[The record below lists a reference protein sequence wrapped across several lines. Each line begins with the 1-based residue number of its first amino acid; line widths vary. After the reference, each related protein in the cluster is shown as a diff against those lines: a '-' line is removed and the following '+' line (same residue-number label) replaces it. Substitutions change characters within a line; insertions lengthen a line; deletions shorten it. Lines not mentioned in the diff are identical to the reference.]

1 MAKQTYVIREFHGGL
16 NSNADP
22 RDVTKE
28 ESPDI
33 KAGITNLGKLT
44 TTGGFDTGITTGS
57 NSTSSLTNKHG
68 LFVMSSDTQ
77 IDNGTGDETLIFLYN
92 LDTKIDILDS
102 EGWHADEITVSAGA
116 KLAFFSADG
125 ILRRSDANLGSLGRW
140 YGYIN
145 RTAFPSLGSSE
156 AINDWVDTN
165 AYPATPSAGN
175 CLISTPYKADDSTG
189 PNSTIAEYKGA
200 IGSAL
205 IDNSA
210 MNLRVGVSS
219 AVSVK
224 TDGTAINISDC
235 TKDPNVSENIF
246 TNYKNYTGG
255 SADTYNNAQDVYPL
269 FLDNNM
275 FIGGIQGQSTT
286 DGADNEIISTN
297 SSNLHYI
304 IDEKKSVAVGV
315 YFWEEEFNKVDFVT
329 IKLGIDASNYREW
342 QIPVSKLTIGWNIV
356 VCEQGLHTSETGTP
370 PQYGTDHD
378 HFEIK
383 VMQINASNGNSQ
395 NNIPKFYVSGPVVI
409 DSSGSI
415 GYTEGTYSFY
425 YTWLYDDEKQESLPF
440 KFQDTDASDSYAKE
454 LNQITVV
461 GGTLLFNF
469 DIYINAKPSSYGLN
483 KRITGSRVYYKKTDD
498 DNFYL
503 IGETNFIDNGFKF
516 FPEAETYDYSFVD
529 VTDTTSNLANA
540 VIIKG
545 ITPERANVVDTW
557 KSLNGFYQ
565 KVDTLQ
571 ASWKTGTVQGR
582 RAYVGNVKQDNVTYP
597 DRMLK
602 SMVNRFDTFP
612 NKDSIVDVAVRD
624 GESIVTLESFA
635 DRILQFKEKTLY
647 IINVA
652 QGSEFLENV
661 FPFNG
666 IAKDYHSIKTDKG
679 IAFFNEHGAY
689 LYNGNQV
696 INLLEKNGRTVISE
710 DTWSTFITNGAI
722 ENSSIGYAPKKH
734 QIVFLNY
741 YGEMYIYNMKLGAWA
756 TLGDSWDASRD
767 YDGRFITKLAVDGNN
782 DMFFIGNTTSTV
794 FKYSHLPSDVST
806 FDYTS
811 KDLDFGD
818 PSIRKKIYKIY
829 VTYKSETNRIP
840 NISASF
846 DTNGGTAYDKTF
858 KAGTNYSEY
867 FTGQTGSF
875 FSLNASNDWST
886 AVLKPTTSS
895 EANNIYSF
903 SLKLSANSN
912 IRSNTAQ
919 AGSTST
925 ITLDSGASAIDDY
938 YNNMVIRIWSADNAA
953 LGDVKYITDY
963 VGSSKVATVHSNWS
977 SGASANSNS
986 KFEIGL
992 VPSFFE
998 INDITIVYRAKS
1010 VK

>member
-22 RDVTKE
+22 RDVTQE
-28 ESPDI
+28 ESPDV

-44 TTGGFDTGITTGS
+44 TTGEVDTGTTTGS
-57 NSTSSLTNKHG
+57 NSTNSITIKNG
-68 LFVMSSDTQ
+68 LFVMSSDVQ
-77 IDNGTGDETLIFLYN
+77 IDNTAADETLIFLYN

-102 EGWHADEITVSAGA
+102 DGWHADEITVPSGA

-125 ILRRSDANLGSLGRW
+125 ILRISDANLGSLGRW

-145 RTAFPSLGSSE
+145 RTVFSSLGSSE
-156 AINDWVDTN
+156 VINDWIDTN
-165 AYPATPSAGN
+165 AYPATPSTGN
-175 CLISTPYKADDSTG
+175 CLISTPFKADDSSG
-189 PNSTIAEYKGA
+189 PNSAQGEYKGA

-205 IDNSA
+205 IDTLA
-210 MNLRVGVSS
+210 VNLRVGVSS
-219 AVSVK
+219 VSSVK
-224 TDGTAINISDC
+224 TDGTAINILDC
-235 TKDPNVSENIF
+235 TKNPNVSENLF
-246 TNYKNYTGG
+246 NNYKNYTGG
-255 SADTYNNAQDVYPL
+255 SSDTYDNTQDVHPL

-275 FIGGIQGQSTT
+275 FLGGIQTQTT
-286 DGADNEIISTN
+286 TNGATNEIISTN
-297 SSNLHYI
+297 STNLNYI

-315 YFWEEEFNKVDFVT
+315 YFWETQFDDLDFVT
-329 IKLGIDASNYREW
+329 IKLGSDSSNFREW
-342 QIPVSKLTIGWNIV
+342 QTPVAKLSTGWNIII
-356 VCEQGLHTSETGTP
+356 CEQGFHTSETGSP
-370 PQYGTDHD
+370 PIYGTDHD

-383 VMQINASNGNSQ
+383 VQQINSSNGNSQ
-395 NNIPKFYVSGPVVI
+395 SNLPKFYVSGPVVI
-409 DSSGSI
+409 DNSGSI

-425 YTWLYDDEKQESLPF
+425 YTWLYDEEKQESIPF

-454 LNQITVV
+454 LNKVTVV

-469 DIYINAKPSSYGLN
+469 DIYINAKPSSYGLD
-483 KRITGSRVYYKKTDD
+483 KRIIGSRIYYKKNDD
-498 DNFYL
+498 DNYYL
-503 IGETNFIDNGFKF
+503 VGETNFIDNGFKF
-516 FPEAETYDYSFVD
+516 FPEAETYDYSFAD

-545 ITPERANVVDTW
+545 ITPQRANVVDTW

-582 RAYVGNVKQDNVTYP
+582 RAYVGNVKQDNITYP

-624 GESIVTLESFA
+624 GESIVKLESYA

-652 QGSEFLENV
+652 QGSEFLENI

-666 IAKDYHSIKTDKG
+666 IAEDYHSVKTDKG

-689 LYNGNQV
+689 LYNGNQI

-710 DTWSTFITNGAI
+710 DTWSTFVNDGGIV
-722 ENSSIGYAPKKH
+722 NSSIGYAPKKH
-734 QIVFLNY
+734 QIIFINY
-741 YGEMYIYNMKLGAWA
+741 YGEMYIYNMKLGAWVN
-756 TLGDSWDASRD
+756 LGDTWDSSRD
-767 YDGRFITKLAVDGNN
+767 YDGRFITRLAIDGNS
-782 DMFFIGNTTSTV
+782 DAFFIGNTTSTV
-794 FKYSHLPSDVST
+794 FKYSHLPSNVST
-806 FDYTS
+806 FDYKT
-811 KDLDFGD
+811 KDIDFGD

-829 VTYKSETNRIP
+829 ITYKSETNRLP

-846 DTNGGTAYDKTF
+846 DTNGATAYDKTF

-867 FTGQTGSF
+867 FSGQTGSF
-875 FSLNASNDWST
+875 FSLNASNNWAT
-886 AVLKPTTSS
+886 AILKPTTSS
-895 EANNIYSF
+895 EANNIRSF

-912 IRSNTAQ
+912 IRSGTAQ
-919 AGSTST
+919 AGSTNT
-925 ITLDSGASAIDDY
+925 ITLDSGASSIDDY
-938 YNNMVIRIWSADNAA
+938 YNNMVIRIWSGNA
-953 LGDVKYITDY
+953 LGDIRYITDY
-963 VGSSKVATVHSNWS
+963 VGSSKVATVHSAWS
-977 SGASANSNS
+977 LGASANSSS

-992 VPSFFE
+992 VPSSFE